1 MKAKLINEEKIS
13 NRQKLLNA
21 LSHCN
26 KELFAEIMYQL
37 EDVDHGEEDEEEDDY
52 SLNAYDIVDAF
63 EDAADL
69 ISSEKDWKHLFKYLK
84 DIYIEIGYAVPVDIT
99 KVHVMGGPKYWF
111 IKNGQHYDVEDSWS
125 SWITK

>member
-37 EDVDHGEEDEEEDDY
+37 EDVDHDEDEE
-52 SLNAYDIVDAF
+52 YDLVDAF

-69 ISSEKDWKHLFKYLK
+69 ISTEKSWKHLFKYLK
-84 DIYIEIGYAVPVDIT
+84 DLYIEIGYAVPVDIT
-99 KVHVMGGPKYWF
+99 KIHVFGGPKYWF
-111 IKNGQHYDVEDSWS
+111 IKNGQHYDVVDSWS